1 MKQIAISKNFKHRAF
16 KAILSIILFIAT
28 YLFLIACALG
38 LMVACGYGAVMLIAL
53 RPSLITLMLGIA
65 IFSIGV
71 LILFFMVKFVF
82 ASNKTDRSNLIEIY
96 QRDEPRLFE
105 FINTIVKE
113 TGTDFPKRIYI
124 SSEVNASVFYDS
136 NFWSMFLPVKKN
148 LHIGLGLMNSVTTD
162 EFKGIIAHEFGHFSQ
177 RSMKVGSYVYN
188 VNQVIH
194 NMLYDNE
201 SYEAIISKWSN
212 LSGYFSFATAIGIK
226 IIGGVQW
233 VLKQVYN
240 VVNINYMALS
250 REMEFHADEVAAN
263 IAGSQSLATSL
274 VRMELA
280 AQAYNNVL
288 NFYGNKI
295 QENLRPS
302 DIFPQQQFL
311 MAFSAEEH
319 KLPMANDLPVVTLET
334 KNRFNKSKLSFD
346 DQWSSHPSDHDRIK
360 RLNELNI
367 IITETDTSIAINLF
381 ADKEEIQALTTINL
395 FASVNYTG
403 ETHIHNF
410 PDFKKEYLESYTK
423 TSFSKKYN
431 NYYDD
436 LPIGSF
442 DFENTEISKNNTTE
456 EELFSLDSVNKVYY
470 SIGLENDL
478 NILKRI
484 SAGEFKLKSFDYDG
498 QRFTPKDTNYL
509 ISKIESEIKA
519 VKLDIAENDKN
530 IFDYYYAIA
539 QSTVKA
545 AEYKAKYFL
554 YQNQNLQMEKDI
566 KLVNEM
572 YAITAFT
579 QEVTPFEK
587 IGQKMNEVYDK
598 EDELKV
604 CIKDVLDNKNYENVL
619 TDESREIFNRY
630 ISAKHTYFQHERY
643 DDEAMEL
650 LFRSINTYNL
660 TSVGLLFNLKKDFLD
675 FQAGLNTTFSNL
687 HSDASNE
694 SFQHLN

>member
-1 MKQIAISKNFKHRAF
+1 MKHIAISKNFKQRVF

-28 YLFLIACALG
+28 YLFLIACAIG
-38 LMVACGYGAVMLIAL
+38 LMIASGYGAVMLIAL
-53 RPSLITLMLGIA
+53 KPSLITLMLGIA

-71 LILFFMVKFVF
+71 LILFFMIKFVF

-201 SYEAIISKWSN
+201 SYGAIISKWSN

-295 QENLRPS
+295 QDNIKPT
-302 DIFPQQQFL
+302 DIFPHHRFL
-311 MAFSAEEH
+311 MAFSAEEY
-319 KLPMANDLPVVTLET
+319 KLPLVNDLPLVTLST
-334 KNRFNKSKLSFD
+334 KNRFNRSKLSFD
-346 DQWSSHPSDHDRIK
+346 DQWSSHPSDNDRIK
-360 RLNELNI
+360 RLNELD
-367 IITETDTSIAINLF
+367 ITIVETDTSIAINLF
-381 ADKEEIQALTTINL
+381 ADKQHTQTQVTLNL
-395 FASVNYTG
+395 FSSVNYTDL
-403 ETHIHNF
+403 TSAHNF
-410 PDFKKEYLESYTK
+410 TDFKSEYLDSYTK
-423 TSFSKKYN
+423 RSFSKKYN

-436 LPIGSF
+436 HSISTF
-442 DFENTEISKNNTTE
+442 YFENNSTSKINTTE
-456 EELFSLDSVNKVYY
+456 EELFSLDAVNKIYY
-470 SIGLENDL
+470 SIGLDYDL
-478 NILKRI
+478 NTLKRI
-484 SAGEFKLKSFDYDG
+484 LAGEFKLKSFDYDG
-498 QRFTPKDTNYL
+498 QRFTPKDAPHL
-509 ISKIESEIKA
+509 ISQIELEIKT
-519 VKLDIAENDKN
+519 VQSDIAENDKK
-530 IFDYYYAIA
+530 IFEYYYNIA
-539 QSTVKA
+539 QNTGKSD
-545 AEYKAKYFL
+545 EYKAKYSL
-554 YQNQNLQMEKDI
+554 YQDQNLQTEKDS
-566 KLVNEM
+566 KLINEM
-572 YAITAFT
+572 YEITAFT
-579 QEVTPFEK
+579 QETTPFEK
-587 IGQKMNEVYDK
+587 ISQKMNKVYDK
-598 EDELKV
+598 ENELKAG
-604 CIKDVLDNKNYENVL
+604 IKDILDNKNYENVL
-619 TDESREIFNRY
+619 TEEGREILIKY
-630 ISAKHTYFQHERY
+630 ISAKHSYFQHERY
-643 DDEAMEL
+643 DDDAM
-650 LFRSINTYNL
+650 
-660 TSVGLLFNLKKDFLD
+660 GLLFSSIHLYNTASFEILFTLKKDFLD
-675 FQAGLNTTFSNL
+675 FQASLGATIKTLDMDTLNKSV
-687 HSDASNE
+687 SY
-694 SFQHLN
+694 LN